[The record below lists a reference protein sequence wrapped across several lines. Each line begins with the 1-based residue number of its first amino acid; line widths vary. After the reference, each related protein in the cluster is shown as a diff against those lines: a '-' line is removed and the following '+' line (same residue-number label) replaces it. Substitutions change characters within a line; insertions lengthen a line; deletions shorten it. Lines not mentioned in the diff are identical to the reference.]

1 MAKSRRKPRPAPGD
15 KLNKLVA
22 QGEFTDEELDEAIEE
37 LAAGL
42 SADELMTASRIYA
55 SRSFSVT
62 GFAAFYRL
70 VHGNDLPKH
79 ARRWVEDIFQECGA
93 EEKQYEGVVLWA
105 WRGSWKSTT
114 ISVTLTAFY
123 VGHNPELTNLI
134 IGANDDSAEKLAAA
148 VSRIIE
154 LHPAWQMVF
163 PYVVPDKDKG
173 WGAEGYSVWD
183 NRMDKAAWTQRTSS
197 TIDPTFLGAGY
208 NSSRLIGKHPTGLLL
223 IDDIHDEKNSI
234 SARERETVVRVVAET
249 ILPMAVRRKTWIV
262 AIGTPWDEDD
272 ALHYLK
278 NTGVFYH
285 VAIPVMVRADEGE
298 GVYVDGSLPDGI
310 SFGDIRG
317 WWKLAWDE
325 MFDAG
330 RIVVERAKAGLRGFS
345 RMFLLDL
352 ASGRQGG
359 LKFYTYP
366 ADRIEVDRWE
376 LGAGVD
382 FATVLEST
390 RSEQTGR
397 DKFSMAWGAKDPLGR
412 IIVFDGILE
421 QCTQAQA
428 EDHME
433 KPQSVFG
440 RRWRRTVL
448 EGDGIGEQ
456 FFISLMRRNPGL
468 RVIMQKTGGKAK
480 HYRQERELG
489 PWLENGRVLVSDGD
503 TPYLNALRKAL
514 DDFPDGNNDIRDGL
528 YWLLFVFP
536 ETLTMPRADEAVAQS
551 RDRQKEKHPIY
562 AVAGG
567 IGR

>member
-1 MAKSRRKPRPAPGD
+1 MAKSRRKPRPQPGD
-15 KLNKLVA
+15 KLNKLLS
-22 QGEFTDEELDEAIEE
+22 QGEFDDEQLDEALKE
-37 LAAGL
+37 LTAGM
-42 SADELMTASRIYA
+42 SAEQIMDASRLFA
-55 SRSFSVT
+55 AQAFNVAGFS
-62 GFAAFYRL
+62 AFYRL
-70 VHGNDLPKH
+70 IHGNDLPKH
-79 ARRWVEDIFQECGA
+79 ARLWVEDIFRVCAA
-93 EEKQYEGVVLWA
+93 EEKLYEGVVLWA

-114 ISVTLTAFY
+114 ISVTLTAFF
-123 VGHNPELTNLI
+123 VGHHPELTNLI

-148 VSRIIE
+148 VARIIE
-154 LHPAWQMVF
+154 LHPAWQLVF
-163 PYVVPDKDKG
+163 PHVVPDKDKG

-183 NRMDKAAWTQRTSS
+183 SRMGKEAWTQKTSS

-249 ILPMAVRRKTWIV
+249 ILPMAVRDKTWIV

-285 VAIPVMVRADEGE
+285 VSHAVMVRADEGE
-298 GVYVDGSLPDGI
+298 GVYVDGRLPDGI
-310 SFGDIRG
+310 TFGDIQG

-345 RMFLLDL
+345 RMFLLNL
-352 ASGRQGG
+352 AAGRQGG
-359 LKFYTYP
+359 LKFYIYP
-366 ADRIEVDRWE
+366 ADRIEVDKWE

-382 FATVLEST
+382 FATVLESS
-390 RSEQTGR
+390 RREQEGR
-397 DKFSMAWGAKDPLGR
+397 DYFSMAWGAKDPLGR
-412 IIVFDGILE
+412 IIVFDGVLE

-428 EDHME
+428 EEHMK

-440 RRWRRTVL
+440 QRWRRTIL

-489 PWLENGRVLVSDGD
+489 PWLENGKVMVSDGD

-528 YWLLFVFP
+528 YWLLYAFP
-536 ETLTMPRADEAVAQS
+536 ETLIMPEAEERVS
-551 RDRQKEKHPIY
+551 GRELQKERHPIY

-567 IGR
+567 IRR